1 MNFKTVFLAACVA
14 FMATTAG
21 SVMAEDAETP
31 VATAPAPG
39 ANLYFIRV
47 HAEPLLVGLT
57 VHIDGK
63 KIAEI
68 ANGDYTAVQLSPG
81 THKLKTT
88 WPWWS
93 GQLTVEGDLEIK
105 AGEVQYL
112 ELNGL
117 SRGTGGEYGGG
128 FMKSGIARIELKD
141 PDAALKECCT
151 FKAPRVPQIGD

>member
-1 MNFKTVFLAACVA
+1 MTFKTVFLTVSIAL
-14 FMATTAG
+14 MATTAAPA
-21 SVMAEDAETP
+21 MAKEADAP

-47 HAEPLLVGLT
+47 HAEPLLVGVTIHL
-57 VHIDGK
+57 DGN

-68 ANGDYTAVQLSPG
+68 ANGNYTAVQLSPG
-81 THKLKTT
+81 VHKLKTT

-93 GQLTVEGDLEIK
+93 SQLTVEGDLEIK

-112 ELNGL
+112 ELTGR
-117 SRGTGGEYGGG
+117 SRASGGTYGGG
-128 FMKSGIARIELKD
+128 FMESGIERIELTD

-151 FKAPRVPQIGD
+151 FKAPRVAKIGE